1 MEHIEVEV
9 EAILKKDGVLD
20 NNFDD
25 VNQQVVNAYELIKQN
40 ANKISW
46 SRRLVDTESNS
57 ATMIGQMPG
66 EGNRRHYHPDWN
78 EWWFIL
84 AGKWEFEIDGKAR
97 EIVTGDVVFIEKGKI
112 HKITAIGDQMAI
124 RLAVSRN
131 DVEHIYTTS
140 SS

>member
-1 MEHIEVEV
+1 MEHVEVEV

-20 NNFDD
+20 NNFAD
-25 VNQQVVNAYELIKQN
+25 VNQQVVNAYELIKRN
-40 ANKISW
+40 ANKVSW

-97 EIVTGDVVFIEKGKI
+97 QIVTGDVVFIEKGKI
-112 HKITAIGDQMAI
+112 HKITAIGDEMAI
-124 RLAVSRN
+124 RLAVSRS
-131 DVEHIYTTS
+131 DVEHVYS
-140 SS
+140 SET

>member
-1 MEHIEVEV
+1 VEHIEVEV

-40 ANKISW
+40 ANKTSW

>member
-1 MEHIEVEV
+1 MEHVEVEV

-40 ANKISW
+40 ASKTSW

-97 EIVTGDVVFIEKGKI
+97 EIVTGDVIFIEKGKI

-131 DVEHIYTTS
+131 DVEHIYTS
-140 SS
+140 SSS

>member
-1 MEHIEVEV
+1 MEHVEVEV

-20 NNFDD
+20 NNFAD

-40 ANKISW
+40 ANKTSW

-97 EIVTGDVVFIEKGKI
+97 EIMTGDVVFIEKGKI

-140 SS
+140 GS

>member
-1 MEHIEVEV
+1 MEHVEVEV
-9 EAILKKDGVLD
+9 EAILKNDGVLE
-20 NNFDD
+20 NNFADA
-25 VNQQVVNAYELIKQN
+25 NQQVVNAYELIKQN
-40 ANKISW
+40 TDKTSW

-84 AGKWEFEIDGKAR
+84 AGKWEFEIDGEAR

-112 HKITAIGDQMAI
+112 HKITAIGDEMAI
-124 RLAVSRN
+124 RLAVSRS
-131 DVEHIYTTS
+131 DVEHVYS
-140 SS
+140 SET

>member
-1 MEHIEVEV
+1 MEHVEVEV

-20 NNFDD
+20 NNLDD

>member
-40 ANKISW
+40 ANKTSW

-66 EGNRRHYHPDWN
+66 EGNRRPYHPAWN

-112 HKITAIGDQMAI
+112 HKITALGDEMAI

>member
-20 NNFDD
+20 NNFAD
-25 VNQQVVNAYELIKQN
+25 VNQQVVNAYELIKRN
-40 ANKISW
+40 ANKVSW

-112 HKITAIGDQMAI
+112 HKITAVGDQMAI

>member
-9 EAILKKDGVLD
+9 EAILKKDGVVD
-20 NNFDD
+20 NNFEDA
-25 VNQQVVNAYELIKQN
+25 NQEVVNAFELIKQHP
-40 ANKISW
+40 AATSW

-84 AGKWEFEIDGKAR
+84 AGKWEFEIDGQVK
-97 EIVTGDVVFIEKGKI
+97 EIVTGDVVFIEKGKV
-112 HKITAIGDQMAI
+112 HKITAIGDEMAI
-124 RLAVSRN
+124 RLAVSRS
-131 DVEHIYTTS
+131 DVEHVYSLQT
-140 SS
+140 

>member
-1 MEHIEVEV
+1 MEHVEVEV

-20 NNFDD
+20 NNFAD

-40 ANKISW
+40 ASKTSW

>member
-20 NNFDD
+20 NNFAD

-40 ANKISW
+40 ANKTSW

-97 EIVTGDVVFIEKGKI
+97 EIMTGDVVFIEKGKV

-131 DVEHIYTTS
+131 DVEHIYPTS

>member
-1 MEHIEVEV
+1 VEHIEVEV

-20 NNFDD
+20 NNFAD

-40 ANKISW
+40 ASKTSW

-66 EGNRRHYHPDWN
+66 EGNRRHYHPGWN

-84 AGKWEFEIDGKAR
+84 AGKWEFEIDGEAR
-97 EIVTGDVVFIEKGKI
+97 EIVTGDVVFIEKGKV

-131 DVEHIYTTS
+131 DVEHIYPTS

>member
-1 MEHIEVEV
+1 MEHVEVEV

-20 NNFDD
+20 NNFAD
-25 VNQQVVNAYELIKQN
+25 VNQQVVNAYELIEQN
-40 ANKISW
+40 ANKTSW

-84 AGKWEFEIDGKAR
+84 AGTWEFEIDGKAR

>member
-1 MEHIEVEV
+1 MEHVEVEV
-9 EAILKKDGVLD
+9 EAILRKDGVVD

-25 VNQQVVNAYELIKQN
+25 ANQEVVNAYELIKQN
-40 ANKISW
+40 ATKTSW

-84 AGKWEFEIDGKAR
+84 AGKWEFEIDGEAR
-97 EIVTGDVVFIEKGKI
+97 EIVVGDVVFIEKGKI

-131 DVEHIYTTS
+131 DVEHIFVTS
-140 SS
+140 DS

>member
-1 MEHIEVEV
+1 MEHVEVEV
-9 EAILKKDGVLD
+9 EAILKKDGVVD

-25 VNQQVVNAYELIKQN
+25 ANQEVVNAYELIKQN
-40 ANKISW
+40 ATKTSW

-84 AGKWEFEIDGKAR
+84 AGKWEFEIDGEAR
-97 EIVTGDVVFIEKGKI
+97 EIVVGDVVFIEKGKI

-131 DVEHIYTTS
+131 DVEHIFVTS
-140 SS
+140 NS

>member
-1 MEHIEVEV
+1 MEHVEVEV

-20 NNFDD
+20 NNFAD
-25 VNQQVVNAYELIKQN
+25 VNQQVVNAYELIEQN
-40 ANKISW
+40 ASKTSW

-84 AGKWEFEIDGKAR
+84 AGTWEFEIDGKAR
-97 EIVTGDVVFIEKGKI
+97 EIVTGDVVFIEKGKV

>member
-1 MEHIEVEV
+1 MEHVEVEV
-9 EAILKKDGVLD
+9 EAILKKDGVLE
-20 NNFDD
+20 NNFSDA
-25 VNQQVVNAYELIKQN
+25 NQQVVNAYELIKQN
-40 ANKISW
+40 TDKTSW

-112 HKITAIGDQMAI
+112 HKITAIGDEMAI
-124 RLAVSRN
+124 RLAVSRS
-131 DVEHIYTTS
+131 DVEHVYS
-140 SS
+140 SET

>member
-1 MEHIEVEV
+1 M
-9 EAILKKDGVLD
+9 
-20 NNFDD
+20 
-25 VNQQVVNAYELIKQN
+25 
-40 ANKISW
+40 
-46 SRRLVDTESNS
+46 DTESNS

-97 EIVTGDVVFIEKGKI
+97 EIVTGDVVFIEKGKV

-131 DVEHIYTTS
+131 DVEHIYATS
-140 SS
+140 SP

>member
-40 ANKISW
+40 ANKTSW

>member
-1 MEHIEVEV
+1 MEHVEVEV
-9 EAILKKDGVLD
+9 EAILKKDGVLE
-20 NNFDD
+20 NNFSDA
-25 VNQQVVNAYELIKQN
+25 NQQVVNAYELIKQN
-40 ANKISW
+40 TDKTSW

-97 EIVTGDVVFIEKGKI
+97 QIVTGDVVFIEKGKI
-112 HKITAIGDQMAI
+112 HKITAIGDEMAI
-124 RLAVSRN
+124 RLAVSRS
-131 DVEHIYTTS
+131 DVEHVYS
-140 SS
+140 SET

>member
-20 NNFDD
+20 NNFAD

-40 ANKISW
+40 ANKTSW

-97 EIVTGDVVFIEKGKI
+97 EIMTGDVVFIEKGKI
-112 HKITAIGDQMAI
+112 HKITAISDQMAI

>member
-25 VNQQVVNAYELIKQN
+25 VNEQVVNAYELIKQN
-40 ANKISW
+40 ANKTSW

-112 HKITAIGDQMAI
+112 HKITAVGDQMAI

>member
-1 MEHIEVEV
+1 MEHVEVEV
-9 EAILKKDGVLD
+9 EAILKKDGVVD

-25 VNQQVVNAYELIKQN
+25 ANQEVVNAYELIKQN
-40 ANKISW
+40 ATKTSW

-57 ATMIGQMPG
+57 ATMIGQMPE

-84 AGKWEFEIDGKAR
+84 AGKWEFEIDGEAR
-97 EIVTGDVVFIEKGKI
+97 EIVVGDVVFIEKGKI

-131 DVEHIYTTS
+131 DVEHIFVTS
-140 SS
+140 NS

>member
-1 MEHIEVEV
+1 MEHVEVEV

-20 NNFDD
+20 NNFAD
-25 VNQQVVNAYELIKQN
+25 VNQQVVNAYELIKRN
-40 ANKISW
+40 ANKVSW

>member
-1 MEHIEVEV
+1 MEHVEVEV

-25 VNQQVVNAYELIKQN
+25 VNQQVVNAYELIEQN
-40 ANKISW
+40 ASKTSW

-97 EIVTGDVVFIEKGKI
+97 EIMTGDVVFIEKGKI

-131 DVEHIYTTS
+131 DVEHIYATS

>member
-1 MEHIEVEV
+1 MEHVEVEV
-9 EAILKKDGVLD
+9 ETILKKDGVLD
-20 NNFDD
+20 NNFAD

-40 ANKISW
+40 ASKASW

-66 EGNRRHYHPDWN
+66 EGNRRHYHPGWN

-84 AGKWEFEIDGKAR
+84 AGKWEFEIDGEAR
-97 EIVTGDVVFIEKGKI
+97 EIVTGDVVFIEKGKV

-131 DVEHIYTTS
+131 DVEHIYPTS

>member
-1 MEHIEVEV
+1 MEHVEVEV

-40 ANKISW
+40 ANKTSW
-46 SRRLVDTESNS
+46 SCRLVDTESNS

-112 HKITAIGDQMAI
+112 HKITALGDEMAI

>member
-40 ANKISW
+40 ANKTSW

-97 EIVTGDVVFIEKGKI
+97 EIVTGDVVFIEKGKS

-131 DVEHIYTTS
+131 DVEHIYATS

>member
-1 MEHIEVEV
+1 VEHVEVEV

>member
-1 MEHIEVEV
+1 VEHVEVEV

-40 ANKISW
+40 ANKTSW

-112 HKITAIGDQMAI
+112 HKITAVGDQMAI

>member
-1 MEHIEVEV
+1 MEHVEVEV

-20 NNFDD
+20 NNLDD

-40 ANKISW
+40 ANKTSW

-112 HKITAIGDQMAI
+112 HKITALGDEMAI

>member
-1 MEHIEVEV
+1 VEHVEVEV
-9 EAILKKDGVLD
+9 EAILKKDGVLE
-20 NNFDD
+20 NNFSDA
-25 VNQQVVNAYELIKQN
+25 NQQVVNAYELIKQN
-40 ANKISW
+40 TDKTSW

-97 EIVTGDVVFIEKGKI
+97 QIVTGDVVFIEKGKI
-112 HKITAIGDQMAI
+112 HKITAIGDEMAI
-124 RLAVSRN
+124 RLAVSRS
-131 DVEHIYTTS
+131 DVEHVYS
-140 SS
+140 SET

>member
-1 MEHIEVEV
+1 MEHVEVEV
-9 EAILKKDGVLD
+9 EAILKKDGVLE
-20 NNFDD
+20 NNFSDA
-25 VNQQVVNAYELIKQN
+25 NQQVVNAYELIKQN
-40 ANKISW
+40 TDKTSW

-97 EIVTGDVVFIEKGKI
+97 QIVTGDVVFIEIGKI
-112 HKITAIGDQMAI
+112 HKITAIGDEMAI
-124 RLAVSRN
+124 RLAVSRS
-131 DVEHIYTTS
+131 DVEHVYS
-140 SS
+140 SET

>member
-40 ANKISW
+40 ANKTSW

-112 HKITAIGDQMAI
+112 HKITALGDEMAI

>member
-1 MEHIEVEV
+1 MEHVEVEV

-20 NNFDD
+20 NNFAD

-40 ANKISW
+40 ASKTSW
-46 SRRLVDTESNS
+46 SSRLVDTESNS

-84 AGKWEFEIDGKAR
+84 AGKWEFEIDGDAR

>member
-1 MEHIEVEV
+1 MEHVEVEV
-9 EAILKKDGVLD
+9 EAILKKDGVVD

-25 VNQQVVNAYELIKQN
+25 ANQEVVNAYELIKQN
-40 ANKISW
+40 ATKTSW

-84 AGKWEFEIDGKAR
+84 AGKWEFEIDGEAR
-97 EIVTGDVVFIEKGKI
+97 EIVVGDVVFIEKGKI

-124 RLAVSRN
+124 RLAVSRS
-131 DVEHIYTTS
+131 DVEHIFVTS